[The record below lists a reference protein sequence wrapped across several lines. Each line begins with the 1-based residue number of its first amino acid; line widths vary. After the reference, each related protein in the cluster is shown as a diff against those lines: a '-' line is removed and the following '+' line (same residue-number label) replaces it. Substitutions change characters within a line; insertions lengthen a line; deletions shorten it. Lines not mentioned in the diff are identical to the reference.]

1 MADIPLLGYTDRL
14 SGRPGDEIAFKV
26 SSTAA
31 EPFRASLVRVICAD
45 PNPAGPGLQL
55 EEFGLPFGGE
65 FPSRSQPFHPGSY
78 AVIPLDGRFRPASGL
93 TLTATIWP
101 TTPEKADQGIV
112 SCGTG
117 GRTPILSLCL
127 DRGALT
133 AVVRSSTDRVTRIAC
148 RSEPIKARQWYR
160 VWASYDAGSGTVS
173 VGFRAVHAPPGP
185 SNITVEATGPVPL
198 GDLARI
204 IIGGQDGDPVH
215 GHFNGKIEAP
225 SLVDIPVEE
234 TDHHEYDVRNHPGAW
249 ALWDFAR
256 DTGSTRIVD
265 VGPKGLHGR
274 LVNMPAR
281 AMTGSRWTGE
291 EMSWKHAPEQYG
303 AIHFHD
309 DDIYDFGWETDFT
322 FKIPDDMRSGL
333 YAAHIRCGEHEDLMP
348 FYVCAPRGRPTADL
362 CVLASTFTYTVYG
375 NHARPNF
382 HPSWL
387 ERIGEWNAYPWN
399 PAVHPEYGLSTYNFH
414 RDGSGICHANHRRPL
429 FTLRPGYIT
438 FGATEGDCSGL
449 RHLQADTHLYAW
461 LEKQGIPF
469 DIVTDQE
476 LHDDGIEAIKGYR
489 AVTTGSHPEYHTPR
503 TLDALRQFR
512 EQGGHFMYLGG
523 NGFYWRIAVHPEG
536 NGTLEIRRNEGGI
549 RAWAAE
555 PGEYFQAFDGGYGGL
570 WRRNNRPPQQLAA
583 VGFSAQGNFHGSYYR
598 IDPDARVNP
607 ETAWIFEGV
616 ERETVGDYGFSG
628 NGAAGFELDRADYRL
643 GTPENTHIVASS
655 ENHHESFIPVPEEL
669 LTHITTWS
677 GELPEKLVRA
687 DMVYQQ
693 SDSGSQLF
701 STGSITFCGSL
712 LYNDADNDISR
723 IVSNVLRRFLAAEP
737 TGRPGPGRSG
747 QPGQPGQP

>member
-1 MADIPLLGYTDRL
+1 MMADIPLLGYTDRL

-26 SSTAA
+26 SSETSA
-31 EPFRASLVRVICAD
+31 PYRASLVRVVCAD

-55 EEFGLPFGGE
+55 EEVDVPFGGE
-65 FPSRSQPFHPGSY
+65 FPSRSQPFNPGSH
-78 AVIPLDGRFRPASGL
+78 AVIPVDGRFRVNRGL
-93 TLTATIWP
+93 SVSATIWP
-101 TTPEKADQGIV
+101 TTPERGRQGIV
-112 SCGTG
+112 SCGSS
-117 GRTPILSLCL
+117 GRKPVLSLCL

-133 AVVRSSTDRVTRIAC
+133 AVVRSASNQVIHTVC
-148 RSEPIKARQWYR
+148 RSEPIKARRWYR
-160 VWASYDAGSGTVS
+160 VWASYDAGNGTVS
-173 VGFRAVHAPPGP
+173 VGFRTLDAPPGP
-185 SNITVEATGPVPL
+185 ANFTVAAIGPVPTD
-198 GDLARI
+198 DLARI
-204 IIGGQDGDPVH
+204 ILGGVDGEPVN

-234 TDHHEYDVRNHPGAW
+234 TDNHEYDIQNHQGAW

-256 DTGSTRIVD
+256 DTSSTRVVD
-265 VGPKGLHGR
+265 VGPLALHGR

-281 AMTGSRWTGE
+281 AMTGSTWTGE
-291 EMSWKHAPEQYG
+291 EMSWKHAPDQYG
-303 AIHFHD
+303 AIHFHE

-322 FKIPDDMRSGL
+322 FTIPDHMKSGL
-333 YAAHIRCGEHEDLMP
+333 YAARIRCGGHEDLMP
-348 FYVCAPRGRPTADL
+348 FYVCPPRGRPRADL
-362 CVLASTFTYTVYG
+362 CVLASTFTYTIYG

-382 HPSWL
+382 DPSWL
-387 ERIGEWNAYPWN
+387 DRIDAWDAYPWN

-414 RDGSGICHANHRRPL
+414 TDGSGICHANHRRPL
-429 FTLRPGYIT
+429 FSIRPGYIT

-461 LEKQGIPF
+461 LEEMGIPF

-476 LHDDGIEAIKGYR
+476 LHDDGVEAIKGYR

-503 TLDALRQFR
+503 TLDALQQYR
-512 EQGGHFMYLGG
+512 EQGGNFMYLGG

-555 PGEYFQAFDGGYGGL
+555 PGEYYQAFDGGYGGL

-583 VGFSAQGNFHGSYYR
+583 VGFSAQGNFHGSHYR
-598 IDPDARVNP
+598 IDPEARANP

-616 ERETVGDYGFSG
+616 EGDTVGGYGFSG
-628 NGAAGFELDRADYRL
+628 NGAAGFELDRADHRL
-643 GTPENTHIVASS
+643 GTPENTHVIASS

-677 GELPEKLVRA
+677 GESIERLVRA
-687 DMVYQQ
+687 DMVYQK
-693 SDSGSQLF
+693 SESGSQLF

-712 LYNDADNDISR
+712 PYNGADNDISR
-723 IVSNVLRRFLAAEP
+723 IVANVLRRFLATEP
-737 TGRPGPGRSG
+737 SDQRRNP
-747 QPGQPGQP
+747 

>member
-1 MADIPLLGYTDRL
+1 MANIPLLGYTDRL

-26 SSTAA
+26 SSAA
-31 EPFRASLVRVICAD
+31 ADPYRASLVRVICAD

-55 EEFGLPFGGE
+55 EEVDLPFGGE
-65 FPSRSQPFHPGSY
+65 FPSRSQPFHPGSH
-78 AVIPLDGRFRPASGL
+78 AVIPLDGRFHPASGL
-93 TLTATIWP
+93 TISATIWP
-101 TTPEKADQGIV
+101 TTPEKAGQGIV

-117 GRTPILSLCL
+117 GRRPVLSLCL

-133 AVVRSSTDRVTRIAC
+133 AVVRSSTDQVTRTVC
-148 RSEPIKARQWYR
+148 RSAAIKTRQWYR
-160 VWASYDAGSGTVS
+160 VWASYDTGSGTVS

-185 SNITVEATGPVPL
+185 SDITVAAVGPVPL

-204 IIGGQDGDPVH
+204 TIGGVDGDPVQ

-225 SLVDIPVEE
+225 SLVDMPVEE
-234 TDHHEYDVRNHPGAW
+234 VDNQEYEVSNHPGAW

-256 DTGSTRIVD
+256 DTSSTRVVD
-265 VGPKGLHGR
+265 VGPQGLHGR
-274 LVNMPAR
+274 LVNLPAR

-291 EMSWKHAPEQYG
+291 EMSWKHAPVQYG

-322 FKIPDDMRSGL
+322 FKIPDGMRSGL
-333 YAAHIRCGEHEDLMP
+333 YAARIRCGDHEDMMP
-348 FYVCAPRGRPTADL
+348 FYVCPPRGRPSAEL

-414 RDGSGICHANHRRPL
+414 GDGSGICHASHRRPL
-429 FTLRPGYIT
+429 FTIRPGYIT

-461 LEKQGIPF
+461 LEKMGIPF

-476 LHDDGIEAIKGYR
+476 LHDDGIEAIEGYR
-489 AVTTGSHPEYHTPR
+489 TVTTGSHPEYHTPR
-503 TLDALRQFR
+503 TLDALQLYR
-512 EQGGHFMYLGG
+512 ERGGHFIYLGG
-523 NGFYWRIAVHPEG
+523 NGFYWRIAIHPEG

-598 IDPDARVNP
+598 IAPDARVDP

-628 NGAAGFELDRADYRL
+628 NGAAGFELDRADCRL
-643 GTPENTHIVASS
+643 GTPDNTRVIASS

-677 GELPEKLVRA
+677 GEPIEKLVRA

-712 LYNDADNDISR
+712 LHNNADNDISR
-723 IVSNVLRRFLAAEP
+723 IVANVLRRFLKP
-737 TGRPGPGRSG
+737 
-747 QPGQPGQP
+747 

>member
-1 MADIPLLGYTDRL
+1 MSAIPLLGYSDRL
-14 SGRPGDEIAFKV
+14 SGRPGDQIAFKV
-26 SSTAA
+26 SSLAQA
-31 EPFRASLVRVICAD
+31 PYHASLVRVICAD
-45 PNPAGPGLQL
+45 PNPAGPGFQL
-55 EEFGLPFGGE
+55 EDVDLSFGGE
-65 FPSRSQPFHPGSY
+65 FPSRSQPFFPGSH
-78 AVIPLDGRFRPASGL
+78 AVVRVDGRIPPIASL
-93 TLTATIWP
+93 TIAATIWP
-101 TTPEKADQGIV
+101 TTPEKPGQGIF
-112 SCGTG
+112 SCGDKDG
-117 GRTPILSLCL
+117 NPILSLCL
-127 DRGALT
+127 DRGAIA
-133 AVVRSSTDRVTRIAC
+133 AVSRSSSERQTVTAC
-148 RSEPIKARQWYR
+148 LGRPIKARQWYR
-160 VWASYDAGSGTVS
+160 VWANYDAGNGTVT
-173 VGFRAVHAPPGP
+173 VGYRAFDAP
-185 SNITVEATGPVPL
+185 TGPPNFTVAAVGSVPIA
-198 GDLARI
+198 DTARFVFASE
-204 IIGGQDGDPVH
+204 DGDPVR

-225 SLVDIPVEE
+225 SFIDIPVDEV
-234 TDHHEYDVRNHPGAW
+234 DSHEYDFGHHQGAW
-249 ALWDFAR
+249 GRWDFAR

-265 VGPKGLHGR
+265 VGPLGLHGNV
-274 LVNMPAR
+274 VNMPAR
-281 AMTGSRWTGE
+281 AMTGSGWTGE

-322 FKIPDDMRSGL
+322 FTIPEGMRSGL
-333 YAAHIRCGEHEDLMP
+333 YAARIRCGGHEDLMP
-348 FYVCAPRGRPTADL
+348 FYVCPPRGKTTADL
-362 CVLASTFTYTVYG
+362 CVLASTFTYTIYG

-387 ERIGEWNAYPWN
+387 DRISAWNAYPWN
-399 PAVHPEYGLSTYNFH
+399 PAIHPEYGLSTYNFH
-414 RDGSGICHANHRRPL
+414 TDGSGICHASHKRPL
-429 FTLRPGYIT
+429 FSLRPGYIT

-461 LEKQGIPF
+461 LEKRGIPF
-469 DIVTDQE
+469 DIITDQE
-476 LHDDGIEAIKGYR
+476 LHDDGIEAVKGYR
-489 AVTTGSHPEYHTPR
+489 TVTTGSHPEYHTPR
-503 TLDALRQFR
+503 TLDALRQYR
-512 EQGGHFMYLGG
+512 ERGGHFMYLGG

-570 WRRNNRPPQQLAA
+570 WRRNNRPPQQLAG

-616 ERETVGDYGFSG
+616 ESETVGDFGFSG
-628 NGAAGFELDRADYRL
+628 NGAAGFELDRADHRL
-643 GTPENTHIVASS
+643 GTPENTRVIARS

-677 GELPEKLVRA
+677 GEPVEKLVRA
-687 DMVYQQ
+687 DMVYQK

-723 IVSNVLRRFLAAEP
+723 IVANVLRRFLSPEAP
-737 TGRPGPGRSG
+737 KRNLDP
-747 QPGQPGQP
+747 

>member
-1 MADIPLLGYTDRL
+1 MMSAIPLLGYSDRL

-26 SSTAA
+26 SSEAS
-31 EPFRASLVRVICAD
+31 EPYDARLVRVICAD

-55 EEFGLPFGGE
+55 EEVDLPFGGR
-65 FPSRSQPFHPGSY
+65 FPSRTQPFYPGSH
-78 AVIPLDGRFRPASGL
+78 AVIPLDGRFRALRGIAVS
-93 TLTATIWP
+93 ATIWP
-101 TTPEKADQGIV
+101 TTPQKARQGIV
-112 SCGTG
+112 SCGG
-117 GRTPILSLCL
+117 SGRKPVLSLCL
-127 DRGALT
+127 DRGIVT
-133 AVVRSSTDRVTRIAC
+133 AVARSSSNQETTAAC
-148 RSEPIKARQWYR
+148 RGEPVRARRWYR
-160 VWASYDAGSGTVS
+160 VWANYDVVNGTMSIGCRALDAPSGPANFTVAAIGSVPVRDLDRLVIAGV
-173 VGFRAVHAPPGP
+173 
-185 SNITVEATGPVPL
+185 
-198 GDLARI
+198 
-204 IIGGQDGDPVH
+204 DGDSVQA
-215 GHFNGKIEAP
+215 HFNGKIEAP
-225 SLVDIPVEE
+225 SLADVPVEE
-234 TDHHEYDVRNHPGAW
+234 IDDREYDVRNHQGAW

-256 DTGSTRIVD
+256 DTTSTRVVD
-265 VGPKGLHGR
+265 VGPLALHGR

-281 AMTGSRWTGE
+281 AMTGSKWTGE

-303 AIHFHD
+303 AIHFHE

-322 FKIPDDMRSGL
+322 FTIPDDMNSGL
-333 YAAHIRCGEHEDLMP
+333 YAARVRCGRHEDMMP
-348 FYVCAPRGRPTADL
+348 FYVCPPRGGRRADL

-387 ERIGEWNAYPWN
+387 DRIGAWDAYPWN
-399 PAVHPEYGLSTYNFH
+399 PAVHREYGLSTYNFH
-414 RDGSGICHANHRRPL
+414 TDGSGICHASHRRPL
-429 FTLRPGYIT
+429 FSIRPGYIT
-438 FGATEGDCSGL
+438 FGATDGDCSGL

-461 LEKQGIPF
+461 LEKMGIPF
-469 DIVTDQE
+469 DVVTDQE
-476 LHDDGIEAIKGYR
+476 LHDDGIDAIEGYR

-503 TLDALRQFR
+503 TLDALQQYR
-512 EQGGHFMYLGG
+512 ERGGHFMYLGG

-598 IDPDARVNP
+598 IDPGARANP

-616 ERETVGDYGFSG
+616 EHDTVGDYGFSG

-643 GTPENTHIVASS
+643 GTPENTHVVASS
-655 ENHHESFIPVPEEL
+655 ENHHASFVPVPEEL

-677 GELPEKLVRA
+677 GEPVEKLVRA
-687 DMVYQQ
+687 DMVYQR

-712 LYNDADNDISR
+712 LYNDADNDVSR
-723 IVSNVLRRFLAAEP
+723 IVANVLRRFLSTESTDKP
-737 TGRPGPGRSG
+737 RS
-747 QPGQPGQP
+747 P

>member
-26 SSTAA
+26 SSEAGA
-31 EPFRASLVRVICAD
+31 PFRASLVRVICAD
-45 PNPAGPGLQL
+45 PNPAGPGLQF
-55 EEFGLPFGGE
+55 EEAGISFGGE
-65 FPSRSQPFHPGSY
+65 FPSRSQPFYPGSH
-78 AVIPLDGRFRPASGL
+78 AVIPVDGRFRVNRGVAIS
-93 TLTATIWP
+93 ATIWP
-101 TTPEKADQGIV
+101 TTPEKGGQGIV
-112 SCGTG
+112 SCGG
-117 GRTPILSLCL
+117 GDGRRPVLSLCL
-127 DRGALT
+127 DHGALT
-133 AVVRSSTDRVTRIAC
+133 AVARTSSNQLTHTAC
-148 RSEPIKARQWYR
+148 RSEPVKARQWYR
-160 VWASYDAGSGTVS
+160 VWASYDDGNGTVS
-173 VGFRAVHAPPGP
+173 VGFRALDAPPGP
-185 SNITVEATGPVPL
+185 ANFTVAAIGSVPI
-198 GDLARI
+198 GDLDRI
-204 IIGGQDGDPVH
+204 ILGGVDGDPVN

-234 TDHHEYDVRNHPGAW
+234 IDDHEYDVRNHQGAW

-256 DTGSTRIVD
+256 DTSSTRVVD
-265 VGPKGLHGR
+265 VGPLGLHGR

-281 AMTGSRWTGE
+281 AMTGSTWTGE

-303 AIHFHD
+303 AIHFHE

-322 FKIPDDMRSGL
+322 FKIPDHMRSGL
-333 YAAHIRCGEHEDLMP
+333 YAARIRCGEHEDMMP
-348 FYVCAPRGRPTADL
+348 FFVCPPRGRPRADL

-382 HPSWL
+382 HPDWL
-387 ERIGEWNAYPWN
+387 DRISGWNAYPWN

-414 RDGSGICHANHRRPL
+414 TDGSGICHASHKRPL
-429 FTLRPGYIT
+429 FSIRPGYIT

-461 LEKQGIPF
+461 LEKTGIPF

-476 LHDDGIEAIKGYR
+476 LHDEGIDAIKGYR

-503 TLDALRQFR
+503 TLDALQQYR

-523 NGFYWRIAVHPEG
+523 NGFYWRIAAHPEG

-570 WRRNNRPPQQLAA
+570 WRRNNRPPQQLAG

-598 IDPDARVNP
+598 IDPDARANP

-616 ERETVGDYGFSG
+616 ESDTVGGYGFSG
-628 NGAAGFELDRADYRL
+628 NGAAGFELDRADHRL
-643 GTPENTHIVASS
+643 GTPENTRVIASS

-677 GELPEKLVRA
+677 GEPVEKLVRA
-687 DMVYQQ
+687 DMVYQK
-693 SDSGSQLF
+693 SDSGGQLF

-712 LYNDADNDISR
+712 LYNGADNDISR
-723 IVSNVLRRFLAAEP
+723 IVANVLRRFLATE
-737 TGRPGPGRSG
+737 TSD
-747 QPGQPGQP
+747 QPHNS

>member
-1 MADIPLLGYTDRL
+1 MSVIPLLGYTDRL

-26 SSTAA
+26 SSESS
-31 EPFRASLVRVICAD
+31 EPYDASLVRVICGD

-55 EEFGLPFGGE
+55 EDVDLPFGGE
-65 FPSRSQPFHPGSY
+65 FPSRSQPFHPGSH
-78 AVIPLDGRFRPASGL
+78 AVIPFEGRFRTTSGIAIA
-93 TLTATIWP
+93 ATIWP
-101 TTPEKADQGIV
+101 TTPGKARQGII
-112 SCGTG
+112 SCGAG
-117 GRTPILSLCL
+117 GGKPVLNLCL
-127 DRGALT
+127 DRGAVT
-133 AVVRSSTDRVTRIAC
+133 VIARSSSNRETLAAC
-148 RSEPIKARQWYR
+148 RGSSIKPRRWYR
-160 VWASYDAGSGTVS
+160 VWAGYDAGNGTVS
-173 VGFRAVHAPPGP
+173 VGFRALDAPPGTA
-185 SNITVEATGPVPL
+185 NFTVAAIGAVPIDDL
-198 GDLARI
+198 GRI
-204 IIGGQDGDPVH
+204 IVGGMDGDQVQ

-225 SLVDIPVEE
+225 SLVDVPVEE
-234 TDHHEYDVRNHPGAW
+234 IDGHAYDVESHQGAW
-249 ALWDFAR
+249 ARWDFAR
-256 DTGSTRIVD
+256 DTSSTRVVD
-265 VGPKGLHGR
+265 IGPFGLHGR

-281 AMTGSRWTGE
+281 AMTGSGWTGE
-291 EMSWKHAPEQYG
+291 EMSWKHAPDQYG
-303 AIHFHD
+303 AIHFHE

-322 FKIPDDMRSGL
+322 FKIPEGMRSGL
-333 YAAHIRCGEHEDLMP
+333 YAARIRCGEHEDMMP
-348 FYVCAPRGRPTADL
+348 FYVCPPQGRPAADL
-362 CVLASTFTYTVYG
+362 CVLAATFTYTVYG

-387 ERIGEWNAYPWN
+387 DRISAWNAYPWN

-414 RDGSGICHANHRRPL
+414 TDGSGICHANHRRPL
-429 FTLRPGYIT
+429 FSLRPGYIT

-461 LEKQGIPF
+461 LEKMGISF

-476 LHDDGIEAIKGYR
+476 LHDDGIKAIEGYR

-503 TLDALRQFR
+503 TLDALQQYRDR
-512 EQGGHFMYLGG
+512 GGHFMYLGG

-616 ERETVGDYGFSG
+616 ESDTVGDYGYSG

-643 GTPENTHIVASS
+643 GTPENTRVIASS

-677 GELPEKLVRA
+677 GEPLEKLIRA
-687 DMVYQQ
+687 DMVYQR

-701 STGSITFCGSL
+701 STGSITFCGTL
-712 LYNDADNDISR
+712 LHNDADNDISR
-723 IVSNVLRRFLAAEP
+723 IVANVLRRFLSPEASKRNPAP
-737 TGRPGPGRSG
+737 
-747 QPGQPGQP
+747 